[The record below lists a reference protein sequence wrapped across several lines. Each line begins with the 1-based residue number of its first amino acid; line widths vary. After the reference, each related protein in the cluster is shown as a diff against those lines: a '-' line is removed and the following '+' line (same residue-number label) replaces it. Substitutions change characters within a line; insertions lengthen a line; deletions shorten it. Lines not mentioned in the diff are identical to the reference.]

1 MTAQIARLAEPY
13 AEALLDLAQGQNQLA
28 TIEQE
33 LAQIKQLL
41 HSAPELAQVLQ
52 QPTISLEQKKN
63 VLRQVLAGQVQP
75 LVLNFLL
82 LLVDRG
88 RIVLLERIITSFQ
101 DMARQL
107 RGTQLARV
115 RSAVAL
121 TPEQAQQLTERLTHL
136 SGARQ
141 VELETAVDASLLGG
155 FTVQLGSQ
163 FLDTSLRSQL
173 QRLALRLSQS
183 VV

>member
-1 MTAQIARLAEPY
+1 MTAAIARLTAPY
-13 AEALLDLAQGQNQLA
+13 AEALLDLAQAQNQLP

-33 LAQIKQLL
+33 LGEIRQLL
-41 HSAPELAQVLQ
+41 QTAPELAQVLQ
-52 QPTISLEQKKN
+52 QPTIAPERKKN
-63 VLRQVLAGQVQP
+63 ILRQVLAGQVQP
-75 LVLNFLL
+75 VVLNFLL

-88 RIVLLERIITSFQ
+88 RIVLLERIISNFQ
-101 DMARQL
+101 DMARQV
-107 RGTQLARV
+107 RGTRLARV
-115 RSAVAL
+115 RAAVPL
-121 TPEQAQQLTERLTHL
+121 TPEQCQRLAERLTHL

-141 VELETAVDASLLGG
+141 VELEITLDPSLLGG

-173 QRLALRLSQS
+173 QRLTLRLSQS

>member
-1 MTAQIARLAEPY
+1 MTAQVLRLTEPY
-13 AEALLDLAQGQNQLA
+13 AEALLDLAQGQGQLA
-28 TIEQE
+28 VVEAE
-33 LAQIKQLL
+33 LAGIKQLL
-41 HSAPELAQVLQ
+41 DVVPELARVLQ
-52 QPTISLEQKKN
+52 QPTITPERKKQ
-63 VLRQVLAGQVQP
+63 VLRRVFTGQVQP

-88 RIVLLERIITSFQ
+88 RIVLLDRIISNFQ
-101 DMARQL
+101 DMARRL

-115 RSAVAL
+115 RSAVPL
-121 TPEQAQQLTERLTHL
+121 TPEQVQQLTERLTHL

-141 VELETAVDASLLGG
+141 VELETTVDTSLLGG
-155 FTVQLGSQ
+155 FTVQLGSR

>member
-1 MTAQIARLAEPY
+1 MTAQVARLTEPY
-13 AEALLDLAQGQNQLA
+13 AEALLDLAQGQNQLEA
-28 TIEQE
+28 IEQE
-33 LAQIKQLL
+33 LVGLKQLL
-41 HSAPELAQVLQ
+41 HTAPELAQVLGK
-52 QPTISLEQKKN
+52 PTVTPEAKKN
-63 VLRQVLAGQVQP
+63 VLRQVLTGQVQP

-88 RIVLLERIITSFQ
+88 RIVLLERIISNFQ
-101 DMARQL
+101 DRARRL

-115 RSAVAL
+115 RSAVPL
-121 TPEQAQQLTERLTHL
+121 TPEQVQRLTERLTQL

-141 VELETAVDASLLGG
+141 VELETTVDASLLGG
-155 FTVQLGSQ
+155 FTVQLGSL

-173 QRLALRLSQS
+173 QRLALQLSQR

>member
-1 MTAQIARLAEPY
+1 MTAQVARLTEPY
-13 AEALLDLAQGQNQLA
+13 AEALLDLAQSQNQLVP
-28 TIEQE
+28 IEQE
-33 LAQIKQLL
+33 LAELKQLL
-41 HSAPELAQVLQ
+41 QTVPELARVLQ
-52 QPTISLEQKKN
+52 QPTISPERKKN

-75 LVLNFLL
+75 VVLNFLL

-88 RIVLLERIITSFQ
+88 RIVLLERIISSFQ
-101 DMARQL
+101 DMARNL
-107 RGTQLARV
+107 RGTRLARV
-115 RSAVAL
+115 RSAVPL
-121 TPEQAQQLTERLTHL
+121 TPEQAQRLTERLTQL

-141 VELETAVDASLLGG
+141 VELEMTVDPSLLGG